1 MQKYILTALLLA
13 CATTAGADNFRPQK
27 LALIHSLYVPYQ
39 NGNTIHAHPER
50 HFSADLQAVYQEDK
64 QHTPP
69 NEVGC
74 IDYDPIIAGQDWDQA
89 SLNRTL
95 NIRPLA
101 NGRIEAVFQQFPGDF
116 SATQVQ
122 FVLQCSP
129 NGRCLID
136 DIYSAT
142 PGHRLVSFK
151 HSVRRCISEMTKQR

>member
-13 CATTAGADNFRPQK
+13 CVPIAGADSFRSHK

-39 NGNTIHAHPER
+39 NGNTVHAHPER
-50 HFSADLQAVYQEDK
+50 HFSTDLQAVYQEDK
-64 QHTPP
+64 QHTAP

-129 NGRCLID
+129 NGRCLVD

-151 HSVRRCISEMTKQR
+151 RSVRRCIREMTNQH

>member
-13 CATTAGADNFRPQK
+13 CVPIAGADSFRSHK

-39 NGNTIHAHPER
+39 NGNTVHAHPER
-50 HFSADLQAVYQEDK
+50 HFSTDLQAVYQEDK
-64 QHTPP
+64 QHTAP

-129 NGRCLID
+129 NGHCLVD

-142 PGHRLVSFK
+142 PGNRLVSFK
-151 HSVRRCISEMTKQR
+151 RSVRRCISEMAKQR